1 MPGPGWALTRVYIYY
16 WQRRPGIG
24 SYKKTHGTLRS
35 SGPGCLV
42 GRGKN
47 GREAEGEEGQACG
60 RCLAG
65 GAGAERPR
73 AMCPPAGP
81 VRPTAPESPSPE
93 WPSPELAYARSR
105 AYSAAAASVAS
116 APAQSILEAKKK
128 IKKTHLIILIIV
140 YMVYKYAAIRP
151 SIRTCPIL
159 RARDL
164 ASCSTHT
171 ADR

>member
-116 APAQSILEAKKK
+116 SPAQSILEEIKNKN
-128 IKKTHLIILIIV
+128 KKTSNNHNNSIHGLEICCDPSV
-140 YMVYKYAAIRP
+140 HWHVPDSSCPRP
-151 SIRTCPIL
+151 S
-159 RARDL
+159 
-164 ASCSTHT
+164 
-171 ADR
+171 